1 MCPKTKRCKFIRLFT
16 VLGIYNFGW
25 SQEVGILFFAKR
37 GTRTYLLCPMQKY
50 VLCST
55 KKEGWTNKIAAIL
68 EGLRISRW
76 LLFLACKQSR
86 QQQNSSFLFECLFI
100 LFGIPEL
107 LLHTVKHVC
116 FSVFSL
122 NFIENNCFV
131 IEVDRGKLQH
141 MSNVTDHFGFKYYS
155 VLWYRRWH
163 ISNIYCWASW
173 NTGTLILHYG

>member
-1 MCPKTKRCKFIRLFT
+1 MYKHSNFVSVLSKKIWKTHSKVDTLAKLSWLPYVPKNEKVQIHSM
-16 VLGIYNFGW
+16 LGIYNFGW

-37 GTRTYLLCPMQKY
+37 GTHTYLLCPMQKY

-116 FSVFSL
+116 FSL
-122 NFIENNCFV
+122 NFIGNNCFV
-131 IEVDRGKLQH
+131 YCIRAA
-141 MSNVTDHFGFKYYS
+141 YYS
-155 VLWYRRWH
+155 QVQ
-163 ISNIYCWASW
+163 
-173 NTGTLILHYG
+173 G

>member
-1 MCPKTKRCKFIRLFT
+1 MCTKTKRYKFFRVFT
-16 VLGIYNFGW
+16 VLEIYNFGW
-25 SQEVGILFFAKR
+25 SQEVGILFFAKL

-116 FSVFSL
+116 FSVFPWISL
-122 NFIENNCFV
+122 KTIV
-131 IEVDRGKLQH
+131 LLLKLIEVNCNTWVTLLIILV
-141 MSNVTDHFGFKYYS
+141 SNTTY
-155 VLWYRRWH
+155 
-163 ISNIYCWASW
+163 
-173 NTGTLILHYG
+173 

>member
-1 MCPKTKRCKFIRLFT
+1 MKNTLKSRYFSKIALTSLCAQKTKRYKFFRVFM
-16 VLGIYNFGW
+16 VLEIYNFGW
-25 SQEVGILFFAKR
+25 SQEVGILFFAKL

-76 LLFLACKQSR
+76 LLFLACKQGR

-107 LLHTVKHVC
+107 LLHTVKHIC
-116 FSVFSL
+116 FFL
-122 NFIENNCFV
+122 EFHWKQLFC
-131 IEVDRGKLQH
+131 
-141 MSNVTDHFGFKYYS
+141 Y
-155 VLWYRRWH
+155 W
-163 ISNIYCWASW
+163 SW
-173 NTGTLILHYG
+173 SR